1 MTNVTAY
8 EKYLVNLSYKMAE
21 ADSQCNDHEENI
33 TDMLIMDCK
42 EQNPQAFDLV
52 EKVGHDG
59 YTRETFK
66 IAARMV
72 IKRVFEK

>member
-8 EKYLVNLSYKMAE
+8 EKYLVNLSYKMADT
-21 ADSQCNDHEENI
+21 DSKCNDHEENI
-33 TDMLIMDCK
+33 ASILIMDCQ

>member
-8 EKYLVNLSYKMAE
+8 EKYLVNLSYKMADI
-21 ADSQCNDHEENI
+21 DSEFNNHEENI
-33 TDMLIMDCK
+33 TDMLIMDCQ

-52 EKVGHDG
+52 EKVGHDA
-59 YTRETFK
+59 YTRETFN

>member
-8 EKYLVNLSYKMAE
+8 EKYLVNQSYKIAE
-21 ADSQCNDHEENI
+21 ANSQYDNHEENI
-33 TDMLIMDCK
+33 ANLLIMDCQ

-52 EKVGHDG
+52 EKVQHNG
-59 YTRETFK
+59 YTHETFK

-72 IKRVFEK
+72 IKNVFEK

>member
-21 ADSQCNDHEENI
+21 ANPQCNDHEKNI
-33 TDMLIMDCK
+33 ADMLIIDCQ

-52 EKVGHDG
+52 EKVGHNG
-59 YTRETFK
+59 YTHETFN
-66 IAARMV
+66 IAARMI

>member
-21 ADSQCNDHEENI
+21 ANSELNDHEKNI
-33 TDMLIMDCK
+33 ADMLIIDCQ

-52 EKVGHDG
+52 EKVGHNG
-59 YTRETFK
+59 YTRETFN

>member
-21 ADSQCNDHEENI
+21 ANSELNDHEKNI
-33 TDMLIMDCK
+33 ADMLIIDCQ

-59 YTRETFK
+59 YTRETFN

>member
-21 ADSQCNDHEENI
+21 ANSELNNHEKNI
-33 TDMLIMDCK
+33 ADMLIIDCQ

-52 EKVGHDG
+52 EKVGHNG
-59 YTRETFK
+59 YTRETFN

>member
-21 ADSQCNDHEENI
+21 ANSELNNHEKNI
-33 TDMLIMDCK
+33 ADMLIIDCQ

-59 YTRETFK
+59 YTRETFN

>member
-8 EKYLVNLSYKMAE
+8 KKYLVNLSYKMAE
-21 ADSQCNDHEENI
+21 ANSELNNHEKNI
-33 TDMLIMDCK
+33 ADMLIIDCQ

-52 EKVGHDG
+52 EKVGHNG
-59 YTRETFK
+59 YTRETFN

>member
-1 MTNVTAY
+1 
-8 EKYLVNLSYKMAE
+8 MAE
-21 ADSQCNDHEENI
+21 ANSELNNHEKNI
-33 TDMLIMDCK
+33 ADMLIIDCQ

-59 YTRETFK
+59 YTRETFN